1 MKNNQ
6 RILYSLLTT
15 IAIFIFSSTVGS
27 LLKLPEGF
35 IPQTFITHTSI
46 LILSLLAI
54 YLMRERMVYRIA
66 LPKFRSIFRPILFGL
81 LANIL
86 VNIPLTILIKLLG
99 GEIESLSV
107 LKEFSPL
114 QLLLFVAVYAAI
126 AEELLFRGFLLNFL
140 KPLRNKGI
148 SVLNRR
154 LSLPVI
160 ISAIMFGLAHIVIIS
175 AGADVVLVFR
185 TVIFTF
191 VLGLVAGYYQEKYDN
206 NAYPII
212 VHMSANSLAVL
223 ASLGMSH

>member
-15 IAIFIFSSTVGS
+15 IAIFIISSTVGS
-27 LLKLPEGF
+27 FLKLPEGF

>member
-15 IAIFIFSSTVGS
+15 IAIFIISSIAGS

-46 LILSLLAI
+46 LILSLLVI

-107 LKEFSPL
+107 LKELSPL
-114 QLLLFVAVYAAI
+114 QLLVFVAVYAAI

-140 KPLRNKGI
+140 KPLRDKGI

-154 LSLPVI
+154 LNLPVI
-160 ISAIMFGLAHIVIIS
+160 ISAIMFGLAHIVIIF
-175 AGADVVLVFR
+175 AGADAVLVFR

-206 NAYPII
+206 NAYAII